1 MMRQTAIGFYIKK
14 LELEGVIASPSDGG
28 AESGAGVV
36 VCHSHPM
43 LGGDMDDPVVSAIC
57 GASVREGLVA
67 LRFNFRGVG
76 NSQGEFSNGDQEH
89 NDVKAA
95 LRLMRAWPGVDGGR
109 VAVAGYSAG
118 ATIMLDGLRHLRG
131 ASALILIAPTLGAL
145 RNRRFVTG
153 QAAETGRGRFRG
165 PRRAIDPHPERSGRL
180 PRAGPVPRDPGSRP
194 LNERTPAGDR
204 RGRRRVPPCETSRFK
219 NRA

>member
-145 RNRRFVTG
+145 RNKRFVRDKRPRLVVAGSEDRVAPSTRIQSVLDECRAPVQFHEIQG
-153 QAAETGRGRFRG
+153 ADHSMNGHQPEIGEVAAEFLLRN
-165 PRRAIDPHPERSGRL
+165 
-180 PRAGPVPRDPGSRP
+180 V
-194 LNERTPAGDR
+194 
-204 RGRRRVPPCETSRFK
+204 
-219 NRA
+219 

>member
-1 MMRQTAIGFYIKK
+1 MMRQTAIGFYVKK

-28 AESGAGVV
+28 AEAGAGVV

-43 LGGDMDDPVVSAIC
+43 LGGDMDDAVVSAIC
-57 GASVREGLVA
+57 RASVREGLVA

-95 LRLMRAWPGVDGGR
+95 LKLMKAWPGVDGRR

-118 ATIMLDGLRHLRG
+118 SDDHARRSQAPEGRVG
-131 ASALILIAPTLGAL
+131 AGAD
-145 RNRRFVTG
+145 RTDPGRAAKQAVHEG
-153 QAAETGRGRFRG
+153 QATQAGCGRF
-165 PRRAIDPHPERSGRL
+165 
-180 PRAGPVPRDPGSRP
+180 
-194 LNERTPAGDR
+194 
-204 RGRRRVPPCETSRFK
+204 
-219 NRA
+219 